1 MPCSGVDPVHPAS
14 IAGRGVSTP
23 YGRTGARAAESP
35 HGTDPVG
42 LTATDRSRLDRARA
56 EFDAETIYLNTATL
70 GLPPRRAWSALQEA
84 QEEWRRGTADPVDY
98 DASVSRARAA
108 YAGLV
113 GVDPAAVA
121 IGPQVSMFAGLIASS
136 LPPGSEVL
144 TAAGDFTSILFPFYA
159 QAARGVTVREVAL
172 EQIADAVTSATTL
185 VSVSAVQ
192 SADGRIADLD
202 ALESACAATGTQVLL
217 DATQAAGWLPIRAG
231 RFTYTVC
238 SGYKWLLAPRGTA
251 FLTIQPR
258 AGAELLPNHAGW
270 YAGEDR
276 WSSIYGGPLRL
287 AEDVR
292 RFDLSP
298 AWHSW
303 VAAAPALDLLTEVGP
318 AALHANAVG
327 LAARFREAT
336 GLPHGDSAILSV
348 HADERVPDLMRSA
361 GIIGSVRAGRLRLSF
376 HVSTTERDVDRA
388 ADVLAGHLQP

>member
-1 MPCSGVDPVHPAS
+1 
-14 IAGRGVSTP
+14 
-23 YGRTGARAAESP
+23 
-35 HGTDPVG
+35 
-42 LTATDRSRLDRARA
+42 
-56 EFDAETIYLNTATL
+56 
-70 GLPPRRAWSALQEA
+70 
-84 QEEWRRGTADPVDY
+84 
-98 DASVSRARAA
+98 
-108 YAGLV
+108 
-113 GVDPAAVA
+113 
-121 IGPQVSMFAGLIASS
+121 
-136 LPPGSEVL
+136 
-144 TAAGDFTSILFPFYA
+144 
-159 QAARGVTVREVAL
+159 
-172 EQIADAVTSATTL
+172 
-185 VSVSAVQ
+185 
-192 SADGRIADLD
+192 
-202 ALESACAATGTQVLL
+202 
-217 DATQAAGWLPIRAG
+217 
-231 RFTYTVC
+231 
-238 SGYKWLLAPRGTA
+238 TA